1 LLNPIQTHGDGFGM
15 QSFDVAEPGGQ
26 VV

>member
-15 QSFDVAEPGGQ
+15 QTFDVAEPGGQ